1 MSVRERL
8 PVEVARV
15 GGGVEVGMIHCV
27 VKDSS
32 AMSSSPK
39 VKASL
44 ERQTEVLEDGR
55 VRSFGSS

>member
-27 VKDSS
+27 VKASS
-32 AMSSSPK
+32 ATSSSPK
-39 VKASL
+39 GEASL

-55 VRSFGSS
+55 VRSFGHS